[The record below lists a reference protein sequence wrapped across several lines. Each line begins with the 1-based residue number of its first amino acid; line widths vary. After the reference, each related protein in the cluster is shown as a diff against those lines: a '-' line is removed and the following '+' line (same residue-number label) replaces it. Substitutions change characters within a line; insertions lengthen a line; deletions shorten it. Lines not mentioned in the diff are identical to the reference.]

1 MGAYERGLSSRVIKA
16 LSVDRTL
23 PFRTALSEVT
33 LRLWRKHGIY

>member
-23 PFRTALSEVT
+23 PFRTEVT